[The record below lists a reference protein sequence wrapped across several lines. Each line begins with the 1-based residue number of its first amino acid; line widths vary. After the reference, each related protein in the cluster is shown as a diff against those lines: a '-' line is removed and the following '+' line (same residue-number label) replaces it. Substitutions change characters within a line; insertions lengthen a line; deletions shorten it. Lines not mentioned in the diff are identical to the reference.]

1 LSQKSCYS
9 YLIAFSKLSSGDRS
23 FIGKKRILVVLYRSS
38 GLKNVELAALQ
49 TKRTVMIKNYAVQY
63 AEIWDKC
70 SSQMPEFPKMYPKT
84 EKKQKEQ
91 ALDQFLST
99 VKAFRKRRMQNK
111 PFTETDQQLLLRD
124 ARDFLCRGMDF
135 TGDQLEMMFSDEMI
149 ELTRSFVSQARAFDA
164 ELPYNDIFQAC
175 RNMWIMIGLQLV
187 MGIPKQV
194 TPSVFAYSMLYPYTD
209 NLIDD
214 PKISGF
220 DKLTFS
226 LRFRDRLSG
235 AHLTPENKTE
245 NAIFRLV
252 AMIES
257 EYSRTDFPDVFESLL
272 GIHDAQT
279 NSMKLMQQADLLSEH
294 DILKICLAKGGASVL
309 ADGYLVAGNLLPEQQ
324 YFLYGYGG
332 YLQLLDDIQDVKED
346 YEAGLMTV
354 FSRAAFRFPLDERLN
369 KTYWFGERVMESLD
383 SFDGQHMDLFKSLM
397 RRSMD
402 LFITEAIAQ
411 VPEAYSPQYVMEFEN
426 YSSFHFSYIR
436 KQKKQ
441 FAPYMGFLLTQIE
454 EMALTIRTKPE
465 RADL

>member
-1 LSQKSCYS
+1 
-9 YLIAFSKLSSGDRS
+9 
-23 FIGKKRILVVLYRSS
+23 
-38 GLKNVELAALQ
+38 
-49 TKRTVMIKNYAVQY
+49 MIQNYAVQY
-63 AEIWDKC
+63 AEIWDCC
-70 SSQMPEFPKMYPKT
+70 SSQMPEFSKIYSRT

-99 VKAFRKRRMQNK
+99 IKAFRKRRMKSK
-111 PFTETDQQLLLRD
+111 PFTEAEQQLFLND
-124 ARDFLCRGMDF
+124 ARNFLRSRMDF
-135 TGDQLEMMFSDEMI
+135 TGDQLEMMFSDEMVG
-149 ELTRSFVSQARAFDA
+149 LTRSFVREARAFDA
-164 ELPYNDIFQAC
+164 ELPFNDIFQAC
-175 RNMWIMIGLQLV
+175 RNMWIMIGLQLI
-187 MGIPKQV
+187 MGIPKRV

-220 DKLTFS
+220 EKLTFS
-226 LRFRDRLSG
+226 ERFRDRLSG
-235 AHLTPENKTE
+235 VHLKPGNKTE

-252 AMIES
+252 GMIES
-257 EYSRTDFPDVFESLL
+257 EYFRTDFPDVFESLL

-279 NSMKLMQQADLLSEH
+279 NSMKLIQEANSLSEN

-346 YEAGLMTV
+346 HEAGLMTV
-354 FSRAAFRFPLDERLN
+354 FSKPAFRVPLDDKLN

-383 SFDGQHMDLFKSLM
+383 SFDGLHMDLFKSLI

-402 LFITEAIAQ
+402 LFIAEAIAQ
-411 VPEAYSPQYVMEFEN
+411 APEAFSPKYVMEFEN
-426 YSSFHFSYIR
+426 YSPFHFSYIR
-436 KQKKQ
+436 KRKTQ

-454 EMALTIRTKPE
+454 EIALSKSTTPE
-465 RADL
+465 CVDL